1 MQLNLSH
8 IHCSQGLWR
17 LRVTYDPAFEGHA
30 LRALAEEPDRWM
42 AGADS
47 RLLKHDCTTT
57 VSSVASGDNHWVVK
71 RYNTKNAWHWL
82 RRSFQRSR
90 ASICWDAALRLL
102 EAGVA
107 TPRPV
112 AWAEQRLGP
121 LKGRSYYVAQHLSGT
136 PLADHLAARDDAAVE
151 TVVAQVGKLFRNL
164 RAAGLSHGDMK
175 ASNFLVHGR
184 QVFLLDLDAMR
195 KHRDAARLDRALAR
209 DRKRFLR
216 NWDDQPL
223 LRQRFERVIPMPTA
237 D

>member
-90 ASICWDAALRLL
+90 ASIVCASASSRLAWSSGRSGSSTGRGLRLC
-102 EAGVA
+102 
-107 TPRPV
+107 
-112 AWAEQRLGP
+112 
-121 LKGRSYYVAQHLSGT
+121 
-136 PLADHLAARDDAAVE
+136 
-151 TVVAQVGKLFRNL
+151 L
-164 RAAGLSHGDMK
+164 RA
-175 ASNFLVHGR
+175 
-184 QVFLLDLDAMR
+184 
-195 KHRDAARLDRALAR
+195 
-209 DRKRFLR
+209 
-216 NWDDQPL
+216 
-223 LRQRFERVIPMPTA
+223 
-237 D
+237 